1 MAIYSGFSHWKWWF
15 SIIMFVYQR
24 LIWSKS
30 FALHKKINR
39 DCLINHTFSRCGA
52 AARCQ
57 KKNMW
62 QAKCLH
68 RICLPADRIP
78 NKHRIQSNCMVAVG
92 LPLVAQL
99 WKKSRLSQ
107 IWLVGGFHHP
117 GRKYQSVGIF
127 IQGFFTLKPCLKPPG
142 AVDAADH
149 HLHKKLPYKLR

>member
-1 MAIYSGFSHWKWWF
+1 MVIFHNYVCLPEANLKQKLRTAQKDKS
-15 SIIMFVYQR
+15 R
-24 LIWSKS
+24 LPDQPHFFKMWCSS
-30 FALHKKINR
+30 PL
-39 DCLINHTFSRCGA
+39 S
-52 AARCQ
+52 

-107 IWLVGGFHHP
+107 TWLVGGFHHP